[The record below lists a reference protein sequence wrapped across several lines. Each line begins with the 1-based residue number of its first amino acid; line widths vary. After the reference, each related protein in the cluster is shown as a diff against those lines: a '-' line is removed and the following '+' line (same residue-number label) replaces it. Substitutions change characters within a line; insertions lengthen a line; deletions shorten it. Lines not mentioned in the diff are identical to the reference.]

1 MVRQFWLDR
10 PENCQNKGMSW
21 KVVQN
26 FQPKYPNGI
35 CQCSTSVIVHRHLG
49 IKISSN
55 SSRALSAIQTERTI
69 SNFFFFNHS
78 HKALTNRFLRV
89 ETVVMVNGYLP
100 LSLSFLLQLQRD
112 TLTANSFFRKG
123 GQGWTWKFSS
133 LAAAIWDGD
142 ERRNIA
148 VHCWAQRVV
157 PFSLKQR
164 AIKAHQSEHFW
175 NCQIERPHFISLQ
188 EFSRSFSQMCSS
200 CALFNSKRLSG
211 DGHGAPEKRKQC
223 STANH

>member
-1 MVRQFWLDR
+1 MEHASAHHLKLFTIILELRSARTRPGLFRQSK
-10 PENCQNKGMSW
+10 QN
-21 KVVQN
+21 V
-26 FQPKYPNGI
+26 P
-35 CQCSTSVIVHRHLG
+35 
-49 IKISSN
+49 
-55 SSRALSAIQTERTI
+55 SAI
-69 SNFFFFNHS
+69 F
-78 HKALTNRFLRV
+78 KALTNRFLRV

-164 AIKAHQSEHFW
+164 AIKAHQSEHFLS
-175 NCQIERPHFISLQ
+175 CQIERPHFILLQ
-188 EFSRSFSQMCSS
+188 ESFRSSSQMCSS
-200 CALFNSKRLSG
+200 CVLFNSKRLSG
-211 DGHGAPEKRKQC
+211 DVHGAPEKRKQC